1 MADPNITTLYNWLIS
16 DEVGMDVKDAD
27 SAKEQWEKGDSSLD
41 AEFRVTA
48 TGSTPSAP
56 SDVDTGTKLLAQDWA
71 WYEASQ

>member
-1 MADPNITTLYNWLIS
+1 MADPNITTLYNWLIN
-16 DEVGMDVKDAD
+16 DIGMAVKDAD
-27 SAKEQWEKGDSSLD
+27 ACKEQYEKGDSTLD

>member
-16 DEVGMDVKDAD
+16 DEVGLSTREAD
-27 SAKEQWEKGDSSLD
+27 SCKEQYEKGYSRLD